1 MPGPDGGAQV
11 GGTECQH
18 PQPRVR
24 REWNTILDLL
34 HSLLEATEHLAH
46 VPPRLHADE
55 PEVVLLPAPH
65 QEGLAVVVENT
76 ATCRPVSAGIGRLEE
91 PVPFLVFLSVLCS
104 IFVI

>member
-65 QEGLAVVVENT
+65 QEGLARVVEDP
-76 ATCRPVSAGIGRLEE
+76 AACGPVPAGIGSLEKS
-91 PVPFLVFLSVLCS
+91 VSFLLIRFLL
-104 IFVI
+104 